1 MIEGLCRWL
10 GGLAALLCLSCASG
24 PGQYKQTVDSAT
36 NACLRNPAC
45 YTQTGNDAVL
55 PWAGRAARAAATA
68 HTTLRVLEAAD
79 VARIE
84 ALLVK
89 CAEEAHFKINEREYG
104 EGNIPE
110 DAECMREV
118 GKDKSGKPILRQA
131 ELGRMKHERAFKC
144 VQQEILRLFPENISI
159 EPRYGP
165 NGKPGGFSLTDR
177 RTGSMKPDVA
187 IHATGQPG
195 QVQCIYD
202 FKFPCTKAGKE
213 NPGENPAT
221 QEQMSRYKELGGKC
235 NPAIVT
241 PQLGVI
247 RE

>member
-1 MIEGLCRWL
+1 M
-10 GGLAALLCLSCASG
+10 
-24 PGQYKQTVDSAT
+24 
-36 NACLRNPAC
+36 
-45 YTQTGNDAVL
+45 
-55 PWAGRAARAAATA
+55 
-68 HTTLRVLEAAD
+68 
-79 VARIE
+79 ARIE
-84 ALLVK
+84 YLLVE
-89 CAEEAHFKINEREYG
+89 CAKEAHFKINEREYG
-104 EGNIPE
+104 EGKSPD

-118 GKDKSGKPILRQA
+118 GKDKAGDPVPRQA

-165 NGKPGGFSLTDR
+165 DGKLGGYTLTSQ

-187 IHATGQPG
+187 IHASGQPG

-213 NPGENPAT
+213 KPGSYPNT
-221 QEQMSRYKELGGKC
+221 QDQMIRYKQLGGKC

-247 RE
+247 RD